1 VMDVPGGRDEVALL
15 AARGLTKTYR
25 RGPEAVHALRR
36 VDLELRRGEVVAL
49 MGPSGSGKTT
59 LLNVLCGWER
69 ADEGSL
75 EWDGGPIQSSADL
88 PWSEISIVPQ
98 DVAMIEELSVEEN
111 VELPL
116 RLSGALKTEGPA
128 RAHALIELFGL
139 ADLAVRPPS
148 EASLGEQQRAS
159 IARALVIR
167 PRLLL
172 ADEPTA
178 HQDELWVKGVLTALR
193 AAAEEGTSSLLA
205 THSEDVIEHV
215 DRLLTIRDGVLEEPP
230 FAAPGREA

>member
-1 VMDVPGGRDEVALL
+1 MTERRVESGDALL
-15 AARGLTKTYR
+15 AARGLTKTYH
-25 RGPEAVHALRR
+25 RGPEAVHALRG
-36 VDLELRRGEVVAL
+36 VDLRIRPGEVVAL

-69 ADEGSL
+69 ADAGTL
-75 EWDGGPIQSSADL
+75 EWDGRPIESPADL
-88 PWSEISIVPQ
+88 PWSEIAIVPQ

-116 RLSGALKTEGPA
+116 RLSGALKTEGPR
-128 RAHALIELFGL
+128 RAQALVELFGL
-139 ADLAVRPPS
+139 ADLATRPPA

-159 IARALVIR
+159 IARALVVR

-178 HQDELWVKGVLTALR
+178 HQDELWVKGVLIALR

-205 THSEDVIEHV
+205 THSEEVIEHV
-215 DRLLTIRDGVLEEPP
+215 DRLLTIRDGVLEEGD
-230 FAAPGREA
+230 APASEH

>member
-1 VMDVPGGRDEVALL
+1 MRREQDLADADAQPPLLVGRDLRKE
-15 AARGLTKTYR
+15 YR
-25 RGPEAVHALRR
+25 RGPEVVHALRGA
-36 VDLELRRGEVVAL
+36 DLEVEAGEVVAL

-69 ADEGSL
+69 P
-75 EWDGGPIQSSADL
+75 DGGTLAWRGSAIESPSEL
-88 PWSEISIVPQ
+88 PWSDVAIVPQ
-98 DVAMIEELSVEEN
+98 DVALLEELSIGEN

-116 RLSGALKTEGPA
+116 RLSGTLRTEGPDA
-128 RAHALIELFGL
+128 ALSLIDALGL
-139 ADLAVRPPS
+139 SQLAARPPG

-159 IARALVIR
+159 IARALVVG

-193 AAAEEGTSSLLA
+193 AAAARGTASLLA
-205 THSEDVIEHV
+205 THSQEIKEHV
-215 DRLLTIRDGVLEEPP
+215 DRVLTIRDGVLE
-230 FAAPGREA
+230 

>member
-1 VMDVPGGRDEVALL
+1 VKRERDLADPHVEPPLL
-15 AARGLTKTYR
+15 TGRGLRKEYR
-25 RGPEAVHALRR
+25 RGPEVVHALRGI
-36 VDLELRRGEVVAL
+36 DLEIDPGELVAL

-69 ADEGSL
+69 PDAGTLSWQGSRI
-75 EWDGGPIQSSADL
+75 ESPSEL
-88 PWSEISIVPQ
+88 PWSQVAIVPQ
-98 DVAMIEELSVEEN
+98 DVALLEELSIAEN

-116 RLSGALKTEGPA
+116 RLSGALKENGPEA
-128 RAHALIELFGL
+128 AAELIDAFGL
-139 ADLAVRPPS
+139 SEVGGRPPS

-193 AAAEEGTSSLLA
+193 AAAVRGTASLLA
-205 THSEDVIEHV
+205 THNQEVKEHV
-215 DRLLTIRDGVLEEPP
+215 DRALIIRDGVLE
-230 FAAPGREA
+230 

>member
-1 VMDVPGGRDEVALL
+1 VKRERDLPDANAGPPLLVGRKLRKE
-15 AARGLTKTYR
+15 YR
-25 RGPEAVHALRR
+25 RGPEVVHALRG
-36 VDLELRRGEVVAL
+36 VDLEVEAGKVVAL

-69 ADEGSL
+69 P
-75 EWDGGPIQSSADL
+75 DGGTLAWQGSRIESPSEL
-88 PWSEISIVPQ
+88 PWSQVAIVPQ
-98 DVAMIEELSVEEN
+98 DVALLEELSIAEN

-116 RLSGALKTEGPA
+116 RLSGALKEDGPDA
-128 RAHALIELFGL
+128 AVELIDVFGL
-139 ADLAVRPPS
+139 SQLAQRPPS

-159 IARALVIR
+159 LARALVVR

-193 AAAEEGTSSLLA
+193 AAAARGTASLLA
-205 THSEDVIEHV
+205 THSQEVREHV
-215 DRLLTIRDGVLEEPP
+215 DRVLEIRDGAIE
-230 FAAPGREA
+230 

>member
-1 VMDVPGGRDEVALL
+1 VKRERDLEDPDALPPLLVGRELS
-15 AARGLTKTYR
+15 KEYR
-25 RGPEAVHALRR
+25 RGPEVLRALRG
-36 VDLELRRGEVVAL
+36 VDLEVEAGEVVAL

-69 ADEGSL
+69 P
-75 EWDGGPIQSSADL
+75 DGGTLAWLGSRIESPSDL
-88 PWSEISIVPQ
+88 PWSEVAIVPQ
-98 DVAMIEELSVEEN
+98 DVALLEELSIAEN

-116 RLSGALKTEGPA
+116 RLSGVLKKEGPESA
-128 RAHALIELFGL
+128 VELLDAFGL
-139 ADLAVRPPS
+139 SQLSQRPPS

-193 AAAEEGTSSLLA
+193 AAAARGAASLLA
-205 THSEDVIEHV
+205 THSQEVKEHV
-215 DRLLTIRDGVLEEPP
+215 DRVLSIRDGKLE
-230 FAAPGREA
+230 